1 MGEYVEAL
9 AKLLYYIIGL
19 FIVGTIFIVLLA
31 KIGMGGFV
39 VLILAIWLHM
49 REKKRKAG

>member
-19 FIVGTIFIVLLA
+19 FIVGTIFILLA
-31 KIGMGGFV
+31 KIGMGAFV
-39 VLILAIWLHM
+39 VLISGYYLVT
-49 REKKRKAG
+49 